1 MSARVMLA
9 VAFLTG
15 CGGLSRDDEH
25 SLRHA
30 TILNG
35 MAYAREDAS
44 TPSAALERGAFCS
57 TAAVMRR
64 NKLTVPDAGI
74 ECDMVPP

>member
-1 MSARVMLA
+1 MVLYACFPCASVLA
-9 VAFLTG
+9 
-15 CGGLSRDDEH
+15 CGGLSNDDAA

-35 MAYAREDAS
+35 MAYSHEDAT
-44 TPSAALERGAFCS
+44 TPAAALERGAFCS

-64 NKLTVPDAGI
+64 QKLDVPDAGI
-74 ECDMVPP
+74 ACEP